1 MCAEDKYYTTILL
14 CVSVPPKNL
23 NFRMSIPAEFRDTW
37 SFFNKRAKLEGDT
50 PAELLRDLVEEYLEE
65 YENERSQAEE
75 ELDELAP
82 LRDKVPKKVK
92 VKRPVKPKRKSF
104 ISKKVSVTK
113 PKEEISEEVIG
124 IQDTPKF
131 KLLELMRLLDTGN
144 GVDPGDLRK
153 AAQSKGISNPRL
165 QLNKMMRRGILYA
178 HEGRIHVT

>member
-1 MCAEDKYYTTILL
+1 ME
-14 CVSVPPKNL
+14 N
-23 NFRMSIPAEFRDTW
+23 W

-65 YENERSQAEE
+65 YEEERSQAEE
-75 ELDELAP
+75 ELNEIAP
-82 LRDKVPKKVK
+82 LRDRVPKKVM
-92 VKRPVKPKRKSF
+92 VKKPVKPKKKSF
-104 ISKKVSVTK
+104 VSKKVSITK
-113 PKEEISEEVIG
+113 RKEDISEEVLT
-124 IQDTPKF
+124 IQNTPKF
-131 KLLELMRLLDTGN
+131 KLLELVRLLDTGD